1 MTKLRPFPLAWV
13 VLIGVFAGSVYA
25 LSPMTV
31 IYVGLIPLLFYWS
44 GKGLSPNERSWVV
57 GVVAVAALLRLMA
70 VAAMFVVTDHEQV
83 SFFEMFGDESGAKAK
98 ALWIRNAVWGIPLSQ
113 EDIWAA
119 WDTYGENGFVYA
131 AAAVQSLVGT
141 APYGMQLLNAM
152 IYVVSAVVLH
162 RVTRT
167 AYGRLPAFVTLVV
180 LLFLPS
186 LFVWSVSA
194 LKEPSY
200 YFLNA
205 LIVAC
210 ALHALRAGGWR
221 RRLGSIATG
230 GLLILGISTLR
241 TGAFVAPGAG
251 LLGGGLAWTLKR
263 RPRLVVLGAVALVL
277 ASVPVLARDSTR
289 AATLEQLRSLGYRH
303 WGHAAS
309 REGHGYALLDE
320 SMYVDGSSAPL
331 GMDEGQAARFVV
343 RGVASI
349 VTVPWPWQAVSR
361 AEMVH
366 IPQQMLWYLLVALAI
381 VGVVVGL
388 RRHLVF
394 TAVVTANALAAAAI
408 LSLTNGNI
416 GTLVRTRDMVTPM
429 LAILAG
435 LGACVI
441 GRWAV
446 RAGVTGPEA
455 ATPDQGTSGA
465 SDKTVVSSPAP
476 TIAVRRAW
484 SASRTKAFVTGSIA
498 CRAVG
503 RVSRPV
509 VSTARWLWK
518 GHLPEEQPLD
528 CCDVVDVARRQ
539 WLIRAVERL
548 ASRLGPWGASSTTG
562 RVLTDWR
569 RAWHDRAQEQRVA
582 LVGCVIVAAAGAYT
596 LLLGVASQPAPL
608 GYVVAAAA
616 ATLGLTFALGARAIA
631 PAWVN
636 WRVSRSSAHSSP

>member
-1 MTKLRPFPLAWV
+1 MTTHRSFPPISATAWCG
-13 VLIGVFAGSVYA
+13 LIGVFAGSVFA

-31 IYVGLIPLLFYWS
+31 FFLASIPVLLHS
-44 GKGLSPNERSWVV
+44 TGRGLSSGERHWVV

-70 VAAMFVVTDHEQV
+70 VAAMFVVTDHEQA
-83 SFFEMFGDESGAKAK
+83 SFFTMFGDESGAKAK

-119 WDTYGENGFVYA
+119 WDTYGENGFVYVA
-131 AAAVQSLVGT
+131 AVVQSLIGT
-141 APYGMQLLNAM
+141 APYGIQLLNAM
-152 IYVVSAVVLH
+152 MYVISAVVLH

-167 AYGRLPAFVTLVV
+167 AYGRLPAFATLVI

-210 ALHALRAGGWR
+210 AMQAFRGSGWSR
-221 RRLGSIATG
+221 RMGSIATG

-241 TGAFVAPGAG
+241 TGAFVAPGAS
-251 LLGGGLAWTLKR
+251 LLGGGLAWALVRK
-263 RPRLVVLGAVALVL
+263 PRLVALGALALVL
-277 ASVPVLARDSTR
+277 ASVPMLTRDSTR

-309 REGHGYALLDE
+309 LEGHGYALLDE

-331 GMDEGQAARFVV
+331 GMDEGQAARFVA
-343 RGVASI
+343 RGVASF
-349 VTVPWPWQAVSR
+349 VTVPWPWQAVSSTEK
-361 AEMVH
+361 AH
-366 IPQQMLWYLLVALAI
+366 IPQQMLWYLLVALAV

-388 RRHLVF
+388 RRHFVF

-416 GTLVRTRDMVTPM
+416 GTLVRTRDMATPM

-446 RAGVTGPEA
+446 RAGETGPEA
-455 ATPDQGTSGA
+455 AAPDRGA
-465 SDKTVVSSPAP
+465 AGAGDKTVVSSRAP
-476 TIAVRRAW
+476 TTAVWRAW
-484 SASRTKAFVTGSIA
+484 NSSRTRALVSGSIA

-518 GHLPEEQPLD
+518 GHLAEEPPLD
-528 CCDVVDVARRQ
+528 CSAVVEVARRQ

-548 ASRLGPWGASSTTG
+548 ASRLGPWGASSSTG
-562 RVLTDWR
+562 RALADWR
-569 RAWHDRAQEQRVA
+569 CTWQVRAQEQRVA
-582 LVGCVIVAAAGAYT
+582 LVGWVIVVAAGAYA

-608 GYVVAAAA
+608 GLFVAAAA
-616 ATLGLTFALGARAIA
+616 AALGLTFALGAHAIA
-631 PAWVN
+631 PAWVH
-636 WRVSRSSAHSSP
+636 WRASQS